1 MTYSPLCPQA
11 RAVLCREDLKEI
23 VILPHG
29 VSTRASAEGEGSG
42 FLIGGGGVFS
52 CQSCGY
58 KRGVFDAEL
67 DT

>member
-1 MTYSPLCPQA
+1 M
-11 RAVLCREDLKEI
+11 
-23 VILPHG
+23 ILPHG

-52 CQSCGY
+52 CQSSGY